1 MAAMGMDIEQL
12 SVRIVSDS
20 SAAVAGVD
28 KLIDALER
36 LNNTSVE
43 NVSKAFDSFRGVSAK
58 VGKSGGGGVTEL
70 AKSTHSFT
78 TRLAFAIGKFRQI
91 FYLAKRVSSV
101 FVKMTESAMDYV
113 EVLNYFNAAFD
124 QVASRSVETFGDAGE
139 ESGKA
144 FTNRFAAEAEK
155 LTEQM
160 SGYRVTESGM
170 VTNTLGTTLGMN
182 PATMMNYQATF
193 AQMASSMGVSSDMA
207 VDLSRALTEIGA
219 DLASVKNMDFEDTW
233 ANLQSGLVGMSR
245 AVDKFGVNIRNVN
258 LQQKLTDLGIEAN
271 IQSMNQQDK
280 ALLRTIIILE
290 NSQYAWGDL
299 ADTLQQPANQIRVL
313 RSGLAN
319 LGRTIGNLFL
329 PIVAAALP
337 YINAFVVALQ
347 KMFEML
353 VNLMG
358 IDFDWGSVGGA
369 AINSEWA
376 DYLDDTTDSLGEAT
390 KAAEEWKNQ
399 ILGFDEINKL
409 GSESSDSGSGSSSGS
424 NPYVS
429 LQLENALRLAL
440 ERYQKVWDES
450 YNNVSNQV
458 SEIAERIIEWFGKL
472 KTAAQPT
479 LNAMS
484 RLWNDVLKPLGLWKW
499 EALKGFYENFLK
511 PLGEWVLGEGIP
523 RLVDALTRLY
533 EHIDWAALKDA
544 LDKFW
549 KAIEPL
555 AEAYFEGI
563 IAFVNA
569 ITPLASLTFD
579 AATNFI
585 ANVSELLNGLDPTI
599 LKLLGEVLGAAAG
612 IKFFGGL
619 LGLGNILPT
628 LLGLGG
634 KGALATGGKGF
645 LSKLFGFGGKA
656 LLTILAGD
664 ALNEIIQDQLTDGG
678 KTENHGG
685 KRWAE
690 WASALG
696 TSGAEGALIGS
707 KFGTVGVIIG
717 TMAGLIKAL
726 GTFEDSAGEGF
737 DDKLRTGSEFVL
749 EAEKRLLPLAF
760 ALIQGKTLDELEA
773 DRKAREEKY
782 QKNQEQRD
790 RARAYRTYFNR
801 KQLTKQGWTWLT
813 SDEHAAIGEYGA
825 SRESKLST
833 IDAQADSMRGKRMA
847 QYRQRVVHGW
857 NDIVD
862 GAKQAL
868 ENRAPNL
875 FAAMNRHKQ
884 TVDNKMAASGN
895 SAKQAYASG
904 FNGLG
909 GEINKVL
916 NGVTNVIAKNKMAH
930 DSETRKA
937 GASAKKAYL
946 AGLTGLT
953 SDVEKV
959 FTAAKGAIEKSKA
972 GTKEAGKAAGEEIRN
987 AIGDAISPIVT
998 DTETS
1003 MSSLKK
1009 KITEELS
1016 YDNVKKGLSNVPN
1029 AFSDVFAE
1037 AANAAIEKYN
1047 EMAKNLSKTTI
1058 NNTKAFNVT
1067 EAAKVTR
1074 GRNMVTAY
1082 ANGGFPEDGFFFANS
1097 TEMVG
1102 RFANGRTAVANNEQI
1117 IAGIEGGVARGMA
1130 QAIMSTANA
1139 TGGTNGQPVQV
1150 VITVDSE
1157 TLYRATL
1164 RGESKY
1170 NNRYHMT
1177 VR

>member
-91 FYLAKRVSSV
+91 LYLAKRVSSV

-299 ADTLQQPANQIRVL
+299 ADTITQPANQIRML
-313 RSGLAN
+313 RAGFDN

-337 YINAFVVALQ
+337 YVNAFVVALQ
-347 KMFEML
+347 KMVELL
-353 VNLMG
+353 VEAVG
-358 IDFDWGSVGGA
+358 IEFDWGSSGGA
-369 AINSEWA
+369 MIDSDWA
-376 DYLDDTTDSLGEAT
+376 DYMDETADGFENATEAA
-390 KAAEEWKNQ
+390 KEWKNQ
-399 ILGFDEINKL
+399 VLGFDEINKL
-409 GSESSDSGSGSSSGS
+409 GSESSDDSSPSSG
-424 NPYVS
+424 NP
-429 LQLENALRLAL
+429 LITGQLEGALRAAL
-440 ERYQKVWDES
+440 DRYQRVWDES

-458 SEIAERIIEWFGKL
+458 NEIAERIIGWFGRL

-479 LNAMS
+479 LDALS

-499 EALKGFYENFLK
+499 GALKDFYEDFLK
-511 PLGEWVLGEGIP
+511 PLGTWVLGEGVP
-523 RLVDALTRLY
+523 RLVELFVKLYNDIDLDALKR
-533 EHIDWAALKDA
+533 A
-544 LDKFW
+544 LDNLW
-549 KAIEPL
+549 KVLEPFAEGAFTGAIRFFEAIEP
-555 AEAYFEGI
+555 I
-563 IAFVNA
+563 
-569 ITPLASLTFD
+569 ASLTFNGLILVLD
-579 AATNFI
+579 GLNALL
-585 ANVSELLNGLDPTI
+585 ANMKAENLEKLGELLGLFLA
-599 LKLLGEVLGAAAG
+599 LKLGGGLFGKLG
-612 IKFFGGL
+612 GGL
-619 LGLGNILPT
+619 LGGLGK
-628 LLGLGG
+628 LLGGGGGGLLSLFGLGG
-634 KGALATGGKGF
+634 KGAAAAAGGKSIF
-645 LSKLFGFGGKA
+645 SKVLGFGSKV
-656 LLTILAGD
+656 LLTSLVAD
-664 ALNEIIQDQLTDGG
+664 VVNEGIQNAWTDGG
-678 KTENHGG
+678 KKTNHGG
-685 KRWAE
+685 SLWGE
-690 WASALG
+690 WLSNAGTNMAGGAALG
-696 TSGAEGALIGS
+696 AKGGPWGLVIGAL
-707 KFGTVGVIIG
+707 
-717 TMAGLIKAL
+717 AGLTKTLA
-726 GTFEDSAGEGF
+726 TFEDSKGEGF
-737 DDKLRTGSEFVL
+737 DDKLRIGGKYALAGTEVFV
-749 EAEKRLLPLAF
+749 RGFF
-760 ALIQGKTLDELEA
+760 ALLNGQTISEHMAELEA
-773 DRKAREEKY
+773 AEQKAERE
-782 QKNQEQRD
+782 QAQRD
-790 RARAYRTYFNR
+790 RARADRTYFNR
-801 KQLTKQGWTWLT
+801 KQLVKSGWSWLT
-813 SDEHAAIGEYGA
+813 SDEYAAMVEYGNA
-825 SRESKLST
+825 RESKISS
-833 IDAQADSMRGKRMA
+833 IDAQADTMRGKRMA
-847 QYRQRVVHGW
+847 QYRQHVVHGW

-875 FAAMNRHKQ
+875 FAALDRHKQ
-884 TVDNKMAASGN
+884 TVDSKMAASGN

-904 FNGLG
+904 FNGIG
-909 GEINKVL
+909 GEIDKAL

-930 DSETRKA
+930 DSEARKA
-937 GASAKKAYL
+937 GASAKDAFKS
-946 AGLTGLT
+946 GL
-953 SDVEKV
+953 
-959 FTAAKGAIEKSKA
+959 
-972 GTKEAGKAAGEEIRN
+972 
-987 AIGDAISPIVT
+987 SPIGSEV
-998 DTETS
+998 S
-1003 MSSLKK
+1003 SIMNGLNNKIGSALSYVNVKSSLGGV
-1009 KITEELS
+1009 IT
-1016 YDNVKKGLSNVPN
+1016 
-1029 AFSDVFAE
+1029 AFKNTFGE
-1037 AANAAIEKYN
+1037 AANEAINQYN
-1047 EMAKNLSKTTI
+1047 SMAGNLSTATI
-1058 NNTKAFNVT
+1058 NKNRALNFS
-1067 EAAKVTR
+1067 KVPSL
-1074 GRNMVTAY
+1074 AY

-1130 QAIMSTANA
+1130 QALMSSASVS
-1139 TGGTNGQPVQV
+1139 GGQAGQPVQV
-1150 VITVDSE
+1150 VINVDSE
-1157 TLYRATL
+1157 TLYRTTL
-1164 RGESKY
+1164 RGQNKY
-1170 NNRYHMT
+1170 NSRYHLQLG
-1177 VR
+1177 